1 MRVLRS
7 ACFTL
12 SVSLCRLVVARV
24 PYRWIRSF
32 RIALRTPFVESDWHA
47 ADMRKEFSH
56 GKEDSGEA
64 DNGASRAIR
73 LKEVDCVVAAYVDG
87 LGKRG
92 VRHRRRAQH
101 NVGPGQGHAGRR
113 GL

>member
-1 MRVLRS
+1 MELRE
-7 ACFTL
+7 
-12 SVSLCRLVVARV
+12 
-24 PYRWIRSF
+24 P
-32 RIALRTPFVESDWHA
+32 
-47 ADMRKEFSH
+47 
-56 GKEDSGEA
+56 
-64 DNGASRAIR
+64 IR

-101 NVGPGQGHAGRR
+101 NVGPVKDMPEDE